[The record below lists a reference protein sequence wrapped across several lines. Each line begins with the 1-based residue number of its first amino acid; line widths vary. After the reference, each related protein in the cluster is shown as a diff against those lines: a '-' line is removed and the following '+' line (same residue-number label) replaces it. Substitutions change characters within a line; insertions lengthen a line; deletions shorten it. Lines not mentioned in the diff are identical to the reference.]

1 LQCDPCFDESEKSS
15 MTKREKKINNLG
27 YIIIQYNT
35 GHESYSQAGES
46 LEIAKAGRNGPS

>member
-1 LQCDPCFDESEKSS
+1 